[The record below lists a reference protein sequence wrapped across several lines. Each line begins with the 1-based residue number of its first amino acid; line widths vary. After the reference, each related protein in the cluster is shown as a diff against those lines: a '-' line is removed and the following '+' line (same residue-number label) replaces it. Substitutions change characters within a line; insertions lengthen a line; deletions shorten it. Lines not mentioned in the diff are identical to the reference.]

1 MNDSVAQEKSFAK
14 IALGALLLCLALR
27 IFMLE
32 AVSIIDPSEGRW
44 AAASVRM
51 LQTGNYLV
59 PEIPARNGA
68 WEVFWSKPA
77 LHYWSTALSIK
88 LFGVHNWTPRL
99 PAFVSA
105 CFILLLVYRLAR
117 EWFSRERGL
126 SAALICFTSVGF
138 FAFCGAALSDMTL
151 AACASAAFFS
161 MWRHTQAP
169 DKNKQRLWG
178 VAYFASLGLGM
189 LTKGPVCIV
198 MVGFGIIIWSLLS
211 NRWSWI
217 KTLPWFLGFTAFFL
231 IIGPWFYA
239 AERQS
244 PGYMKYF
251 LFSENFGRF
260 MGKEFGNLYGS
271 TGHPYPRGFAWIM
284 IIAAFAPWS
293 FLLVYRFY
301 RWIRSVFKNRAA
313 FKDALAPV
321 RSNPQ
326 LAFALGWGLGPVA
339 FLGLSQNMVPTYL
352 LPAFG
357 GLSLTILLIWRES
370 DWARIQRNIPRIGA
384 AMCLAAAIGVGIASE
399 HINGRRSSER
409 LFRAAEKSAKPGD
422 TLVIFDRLAFS
433 SFFYLGPTPAFAIK
447 SGVELKNLDS
457 STGRLFSF
465 QKRDEDKL
473 PAGYLDAFTDR
484 KESGSWV
491 LYTRKDAPQG

>member
-1 MNDSVAQEKSFAK
+1 MKDSAPHQQSIAK
-14 IALGALLLCLALR
+14 VALGALVLCLVLR
-27 IFMLE
+27 IILLQ

-44 AAASVRM
+44 AAASARM

-59 PEIPARNGA
+59 PEIPDRNGA
-68 WEVFWSKPA
+68 WEVFWSKPV
-77 LHYWSTALSIK
+77 LQYWNTALSIK

-105 CFILLLVYRLAR
+105 CLILLMVYLLAR
-117 EWFSRERGL
+117 DWLGRERAL
-126 SAALICFTSVGF
+126 LAALICFTSVGF
-138 FAFCGAALSDMTL
+138 FSFCGAALSDMTL

-169 DKNKQRLWG
+169 DKNKQTLWG
-178 VAYFASLGLGM
+178 VAYFASLGLGVM
-189 LTKGPVCIV
+189 TKGPVCIV
-198 MVGFGIIIWSLLS
+198 MVGFGLIIWSLLS
-211 NRWSWI
+211 NRWSWL
-217 KTLPWFLGFTAFFL
+217 KTLPWFLGFAAFFL

-239 AERQS
+239 AEQRS

-293 FLLVYRFY
+293 LVLAARLGQLI
-301 RWIRSVFKNRAA
+301 WKSGLRAGVGKA
-313 FKDALAPV
+313 

-339 FLGLSQNMVPTYL
+339 FLGLSQNLVPTYL

-357 GLSLTILLIWRES
+357 GLSLTLALVWAEL
-370 DWARIQRNIPRIGA
+370 DVARIGKIIVRTGVV
-384 AMCLAAAIGVGIASE
+384 MCFAAAVGVGISSE

-422 TLVIFDRLAFS
+422 TLVIFNRLAFS
-433 SFFYLGPTPAFAIK
+433 SFFYLGPTPTFNIK
-447 SGVELKNLDS
+447 AGVELEDLDA
-457 STGRLFSF
+457 STGRLFGF
-465 QKRDEDKL
+465 QKRDEGRL
-473 PAGYLDAFTDR
+473 PAGFLDAFGERQDL
-484 KESGSWV
+484 GSWV
-491 LYTRKDAPQG
+491 LYTRKDG